1 MPNSMSTAFRA
12 VSRQLAALLLSLT
25 LAACAGADYRL
36 PALSDSDISAASQD
50 IQGSPDFEKVARSA
64 EAARALVHRA
74 ERRIEATAGPVC
86 ADAGVE
92 TCDFNVVYDHSSEV
106 PNAWAEDPYKITL
119 TRGLLE
125 FMQNEDEVAA
135 VVGHE
140 MGHHIV
146 GHLDKARSNYVI
158 GAVIGAVLGAAA
170 GAAAGDGTTAVA
182 GGALGSQA
190 GGAVGIISH
199 SKEHEREA
207 DYVSVYLLARAGYD
221 LDQAAEV
228 WKRLAKSSGRMET
241 GLLDTHPA
249 SPDRLAAWRKA
260 VEEARGNP
268 RLIPAA
274 NVN

>member
-1 MPNSMSTAFRA
+1 MTRLP
-12 VSRQLAALLLSLT
+12 ALLGKLAGALALT
-25 LAACAGADYRL
+25 LLLAACAGADYRL
-36 PALSDSDISAASQD
+36 PALSDSDIASASQD
-50 IQGSPDFEKVARSA
+50 IQGSPDFEKVERSA
-64 EAARALVHRA
+64 EQARALVHRA

-92 TCDFNVVYDHSSEV
+92 VCNFNVVYDHSSEV
-106 PNAWAEDPYKITL
+106 PNAWAEDPYKLTL
-119 TRGLLE
+119 TRGLLQ

-135 VVGHE
+135 IVGHE

-158 GAVIGAVLGAAA
+158 GSVIGAILGAAA
-170 GAAAGDGTTAVA
+170 GAAAGDSSTAVM

-190 GGAVGIISH
+190 GGMAGIISH

-207 DYVSVYLLARAGYD
+207 DYISVYLLARAGYD
-221 LDQAAEV
+221 LDRASQV
-228 WKRLAKSSGRMET
+228 WTRLAKSSGRMET

-260 VEEARGNP
+260 VEEAKGNP
-268 RLIPAA
+268 SLIPVAS
-274 NVN
+274 VN

>member
-1 MPNSMSTAFRA
+1 MRA
-12 VSRQLAALLLSLT
+12 SISKACLALSRPLAALLLTLT
-25 LAACAGADYRL
+25 LAACAGAEYRL
-36 PALSDSDISAASQD
+36 PALSDSDIAAASQD
-50 IQGSPDFEKVARSA
+50 IQGSPDFEKVDRSA
-64 EAARALVHRA
+64 EQARALVHRA

-106 PNAWAEDPYKITL
+106 PNAWAESPYKITL

-125 FMQNEDEVAA
+125 FMQNENEVAA

-146 GHLDKARSNYVI
+146 GHLDKTRNNYVI
-158 GAVIGAVLGAAA
+158 GAVIGTVLGAALGAAA
-170 GAAAGDGTTAVA
+170 GDSTIAVA

-190 GGAVGIISH
+190 GGMVGIISH

-207 DYVSVYLLARAGYD
+207 DYISVYLLARAGYD
-221 LDQAAEV
+221 IDQAADV

-241 GLLDTHPA
+241 GLLDTHPS

-260 VEEARGNP
+260 VDEVRGNP
-268 RLIPAA
+268 SLIPVAS
-274 NVN
+274 VN

>member
-1 MPNSMSTAFRA
+1 MSRNPLTLCKP
-12 VSRQLAALLLSLT
+12 VLALLCA
-25 LAACAGADYRL
+25 LALAGCAGANYRL
-36 PALSDSDISAASQD
+36 PALSDSEIAAATQD
-50 IQGSPDFEKVARSA
+50 IQGSPDFQPVERSA

-86 ADAGVE
+86 KDAKVE

-119 TRGLLE
+119 TRGLLQ

-146 GHLDKARSNYVI
+146 GHLDKARTNIVI
-158 GAVIGAVLGAAA
+158 GSVLGAILGAAA
-170 GAAAGDGTTAVA
+170 GAAAGDGNTAVL
-182 GGALGSQA
+182 GGALGSQV
-190 GGAVGIISH
+190 GGAAGLISH

-207 DYVSVYLLARAGYD
+207 DYISVYLLARAGYD
-221 LDQAAEV
+221 LDKASQV
-228 WKRLAKSSGRMET
+228 WTRLAKSSGRMES

-268 RLIPAA
+268 GLIPIASA
-274 NVN
+274 N